1 MASPFVAGAVAK
13 ILEANP
19 NFDRSQVISELLDNS
34 TPFISDKLRD
44 PSRLLYSPSGD
55 TRTAE
60 LADTALQQELENIAA
75 AAIQKQVDLE
85 LVEAARIAAE
95 QAAAAEAARSATI
108 PAPAAPAPAP
118 VAAPPAAAE
127 VIGISR
133 VVKRKFTL
141 TVDSPAG
148 SKTWIQRKSGKKW
161 VTLKKVNSKSRS
173 VVKVSKSG
181 TYRIQIVGPSRK
193 VISSPFKVK

>member
-1 MASPFVAGAVAK
+1 VAGVVALMRDK
-13 ILEANP
+13 DIATSQIKYLLQTNANSSAP
-19 NFDRSQVISELLDNS
+19 RDVQNRYGAGLINAYDALSCNTTSCAEPSPAPTPTETIASTTVINPGEVITAPS
-34 TPFISDKLRD
+34 TPST
-44 PSRLLYSPSGD
+44 P
-55 TRTAE
+55 
-60 LADTALQQELENIAA
+60 
-75 AAIQKQVDLE
+75 V
-85 LVEAARIAAE
+85 
-95 QAAAAEAARSATI
+95 QA

-118 VAAPPAAAE
+118 VAAPVAAVE
-127 VIGISR
+127 VIGISNI
-133 VVKRKFTL
+133 VKRKFTL

-161 VTLKKVNSKSRS
+161 VTLKKVNSSSRS